1 MLGAIEI
8 AFDRRA
14 HLGRPRLRSRSA
26 RTCGRRGLLCRRLRR
41 LSGRVGRL
49 CSCLRGLRTTSI
61 LCACPH
67 RVCGL
72 LQRAVIDS
80 ARHLVNRN
88 DVVRHSLDVAAL
100 GSAVLRRLIRQT
112 TGREFCR
119 RTLAACQIARDS
131 ADLVQIVGHVRHIDD
146 VRRDGDDVIL
156 HVGNRYDLGGD
167 LRVGDDLILDR
178 GDGLIGRQILGRSCR
193 TDVVKSSCHCYG
205 LVLDGRH
212 RLDGLD
218 VLPNGLDR
226 LDVVRHGLDLVLERH
241 DDGRGFGVG
250 LRLLLGLLRL
260 FGRLLGRV
268 GELTGVGLS
277 GEELFGQVLGRLVRR
292 SRHTQRTTDLLLQ
305 LLDERDRFVRRV
317 VERRWKEAVVVGE
330 YHLLIGRNRRQDGKT
345 QALRQRRDKRDGA
358 ARLLVLVGVELD
370 SVVGAELKCR
380 ILRADIS
387 GLGPNHLHVFWSED
401 LEREG
406 VRGDEPGAHV
416 RPCSACDVLY

>member
-1 MLGAIEI
+1 M
-8 AFDRRA
+8 
-14 HLGRPRLRSRSA
+14 
-26 RTCGRRGLLCRRLRR
+26 
-41 LSGRVGRL
+41 
-49 CSCLRGLRTTSI
+49 
-61 LCACPH
+61 
-67 RVCGL
+67 
-72 LQRAVIDS
+72 
-80 ARHLVNRN
+80 
-88 DVVRHSLDVAAL
+88 
-100 GSAVLRRLIRQT
+100 
-112 TGREFCR
+112 
-119 RTLAACQIARDS
+119 
-131 ADLVQIVGHVRHIDD
+131 
-146 VRRDGDDVIL
+146 IL
-156 HVGNRYDLGGD
+156 HAGDRHDLAGD
-167 LRVGDDLILDR
+167 LRIGDDLILDR

-193 TDVVKSSCHCYG
+193 TDVGNGICHYYG

-218 VLPNGLDR
+218 VLSNGLDR

-241 DDGRGFGVG
+241 DGGCGFGVLGG
-250 LRLLLGLLRL
+250 LQLGLLRL

-305 LLDERDRFVRRV
+305 LLDERDRFIGGLI
-317 VERRWKEAVVVGE
+317 ERRRKEAVMVGE
-330 YHLLIGRNRRQDGKT
+330 HHLLVGRDRRQDGKT

-370 SVVGAELKCR
+370 SVVGAELKCL
-380 ILRADIS
+380 ILRAGIS

>member
-1 MLGAIEI
+1 M
-8 AFDRRA
+8 
-14 HLGRPRLRSRSA
+14 
-26 RTCGRRGLLCRRLRR
+26 
-41 LSGRVGRL
+41 
-49 CSCLRGLRTTSI
+49 
-61 LCACPH
+61 
-67 RVCGL
+67 
-72 LQRAVIDS
+72 
-80 ARHLVNRN
+80 
-88 DVVRHSLDVAAL
+88 VRHSLDVAAL

-112 TGREFCR
+112 TGGELHGHA
-119 RTLAACQIARDS
+119 LAALQIARDS
-131 ADLVQIVGHVRHIDD
+131 ADLVHVGGHILHVID
-146 VRRDGDDVIL
+146 VRRYGNDMIL
-156 HVGNRYDLGGD
+156 HAGDRHDLVGD
-167 LRVGDDLILDR
+167 LRIGDDLILDR
-178 GDGLIGRQILGRSCR
+178 GDGLIGRQILGHSRR
-193 TDVVKSSCHCYG
+193 TDVVKCSCHCNG

-241 DDGRGFGVG
+241 DDGRGFGVD
-250 LRLLLGLLRL
+250 LRLLLGLLRF
-260 FGRLLGRV
+260 FGGLLSRV
-268 GELTGVGLS
+268 GELTGVGLG

-317 VERRWKEAVVVGE
+317 VERCRKEAVVVGE

-370 SVVGAELKCR
+370 SVVGAELKCL
-380 ILRADIS
+380 ILRAGIS

-416 RPCSACDVLY
+416 WSCSACDVLY